1 MNNTVH
7 KWLKW
12 EFWPFWFF
20 YIPVYILYLW
30 LGIKA
35 RCFGFF
41 TAANPSMYLGGFSAY
56 SKYGI
61 LKKISPEYLPATVLL
76 KHSNP
81 EAVLARLTSEN
92 IQFPIILKPD
102 LGERGFAVEKI
113 DHPEGLKPYFEK
125 GNIDE
130 LILQEYVSY
139 PIELGVMYSRKAS
152 EPHGKIT
159 SVVMKEFLTITGDG
173 IRTLQ
178 EIITA
183 DARATFYKDGLQE
196 LYKDQLS
203 DLIPKGQALE
213 LVAIGNHC
221 RGTTFLNANHLI
233 NDALHQVFDRISVPI
248 KGYHFG
254 RFDLRVPSLEDL
266 YQGKNIKIME
276 LNGAA
281 SEPAHI
287 YDPNMPLM
295 EAYRHLFAHWRRLY
309 EISIENHQNGTPYH
323 SAWEVIRAIRGR
335 GQFKKTIK

>member
-1 MNNTVH
+1 MSNKIQ

-20 YIPVYILYLW
+20 YIPVYALYIW

-56 SKYGI
+56 SKHGI
-61 LKKISPEYLPATVLL
+61 LQKISPNYLPATILL
-76 KHSNP
+76 KSSDP
-81 EAVLARLTSEN
+81 EIVLERLKTEG
-92 IQFPIILKPD
+92 IGFPIILKPD

-113 DHPEGLKPYFEK
+113 DHPDGLRNYFNK
-125 GNIDE
+125 GPIDE

-152 EPHGKIT
+152 ESQGKIT
-159 SVVMKEFLTITGDG
+159 SVVMKEFLKIKGDG
-173 IRTLQ
+173 TRRFQ
-178 EIITA
+178 EIIQT
-183 DARATFYKDGLQE
+183 DPRAKFYQEGLRE
-196 LYKDQLS
+196 LYKDRLTEV
-203 DLIPKGQALE
+203 IPKGKELE

-233 NDALHQVFDRISVPI
+233 NPALHRVFDQIAVPI
-248 KGYHFG
+248 EGYHFG

-266 YQGKNIKIME
+266 YQGQNIKIME

-295 EAYRHLFAHWRRLY
+295 SAYRDLFAHWRRLY
-309 EISIENHQNGTPYH
+309 EISIQNHQNGTPYH